1 MRNVALLCT
10 TLALAAAYA
19 ACGGAPTPPE
29 APAAPSAEPAAEPP
43 PASSDE
49 VAAVPAGSAAP
60 AASAAPPAPKAWKEL
75 QGEERG
81 KFMKEVVVPKMAALL
96 QEHDA
101 KKFAEVTC
109 ATCHGPGAKDG
120 KFEMPAASLPKLDPK
135 DGFAKH
141 KKTAGGAAMTKFMM
155 ERVTPEMAGLLGM
168 PVYDPATHAGFGCGG
183 CHTMAK

>member
-1 MRNVALLCT
+1 MRTTPLLVT
-10 TLALAAAYA
+10 TLALAAVYA
-19 ACGGAPTPPE
+19 ACGGAPPAPE
-29 APAAPSAEPAAEPP
+29 TPAAPSA
-43 PASSDE
+43 
-49 VAAVPAGSAAP
+49 AVPADEPPAADPAPAAPDAPPP
-60 AASAAPPAPKAWKEL
+60 AASASAPPPEPKAWKDL

-101 KKFAEVTC
+101 KEFAEVTC
-109 ATCHGPGAKDG
+109 ATCHGPGAKEG
-120 KFEMPAASLPKLDPK
+120 KFGMPAASLPKLDPK

-141 KKTAGGAAMTKFMM
+141 KKTPAGAAMTKFMM
-155 ERVTPEMAGLLGM
+155 ERVTPEMAKLLGV